1 MDRRARPRG
10 AAVFMFFLILAMSLA
25 LGPPARA
32 AAEAGLPDD
41 LKGLIAEAL
50 KANPDLKRLDQ
61 LKVASQKQIPSAG
74 ALEDPMLSAG
84 VVNVPTNKFSFTQED
99 MTMKEVMLSQKF
111 PYPGKRRLK
120 SQMAGEQARADEF
133 TYKDKANEI
142 RARVVQAYWG
152 LALSYALFDIT
163 QKNKKFWE
171 LVVEVAQ
178 TRYSLGKG
186 NQSEV
191 LQAQVELGMYL
202 DRLLDF
208 QQRQES
214 FRADLNNLRSK
225 PPQTPISRPQAL
237 RAQPYVLK
245 LDWLL
250 AQGEAQPQLQGLKA
264 MVARQEKAVD
274 LARKEYFPDVTV
286 GVAYGIR
293 NDLSATQKQS
303 DMFTGRVSVNLPIWR
318 RSKLNPQLEEQQ
330 ARKNAAE
337 EDYKAV
343 SNRIAAAIKDRHAK
357 LERLK
362 QQVALFN
369 QAIIPQARQGA
380 EASLAGYQVGKID
393 FARVYQDQIAAYSAE
408 MKLQEYLKDYEEN
421 WAELEWLVGRD
432 LPRRAGGI
440 K

>member
-1 MDRRARPRG
+1 MHHRGRHWG
-10 AAVFMFFLILAMSLA
+10 AAFLAFSLILALSLA
-25 LGPPARA
+25 LGLPSRA
-32 AAEAGLPDD
+32 GAQAGLPDD

-61 LKVASQKQIPSAG
+61 LKAASQKQITSAG
-74 ALEDPMLSAG
+74 ALEDPMLSVG
-84 VVNVPTNKFSFTQED
+84 VMNVPTNKFSFTQD
-99 MTMKEVMLSQKF
+99 DQTAKQVMLSQKF
-111 PYPGKRRLK
+111 PFPGKRRLK
-120 SQMAGEQARADEF
+120 SQMAGDQARADEF
-133 TYKDKANEI
+133 TYKDRANEI

-171 LVVEVAQ
+171 QVVEVAQ

-191 LQAQVELGMYL
+191 LQAQVEQGMYL

-237 RAQPYVLK
+237 RPQPYALK

-250 AQGEAQPQLQGLKA
+250 AQVEAHPQLQGLKA
-264 MVARQEKAVD
+264 VVARQQKAVD
-274 LARKEYFPDVTV
+274 LARKDYFPDVTV

-293 NDLSATQKQS
+293 DDLSATQKRP
-303 DMFTGRVSVNLPIWR
+303 DMFTGQLSVNLPIWR
-318 RSKLNPQLEEQQ
+318 RSKLNPQLEEQY

-337 EDYKAV
+337 EDYKAAA
-343 SNRIAAAIKDRHAK
+343 NRIAAAIKDRHAK
-357 LERLK
+357 LQRLE

-380 EASLAGYQVGKID
+380 EATLAGYQVGKID
-393 FARVYQDQIAAYSAE
+393 FARVYQDQIAVYGAE